1 MSASASASFD
11 LDAFLADQAE
21 EVRRFGESLPP
32 VPTLEELGLGPW
44 EPLDLP
50 PLPDTLP

>member
-32 VPTLEELGLGPW
+32 LPTLQELGLEPW
-44 EPLDLP
+44 EPLDFP
-50 PLPDTLP
+50 PLSQDLP

>member
-32 VPTLEELGLGPW
+32 LPTLQELGLEPW
-44 EPLDLP
+44 QPLDLP
-50 PLPDTLP
+50 PLSQDLP

>member
-32 VPTLEELGLGPW
+32 VPTLEELGLAW

-50 PLPDTLP
+50 PIPDALP

>member
-11 LDAFLADQAE
+11 LDAWLADQAE

-32 VPTLEELGLGPW
+32 PPTAEELGLEPW
-44 EPLDLP
+44 EPPTFPPIPDALP
-50 PLPDTLP
+50 